1 MLPRLNR
8 EFEFNMPLVGRDC
21 FFFAQLQVP
30 LAPEKVQAA
39 ARAQKI
45 PPQEMHFI
53 PRLRFVR
60 KRELYG
66 AFPFG
71 GEAVALGLFDNF
83 TGRDDGLRLVLA
95 RDNVGVTC

>member
-8 EFEFNMPLVGRDC
+8 EFEFDVSLVGRYRL
-21 FFFAQLQVP
+21 FFAHLQVP
-30 LAPEKVQAA
+30 LAPEKVQAT

-60 KRELYG
+60 KREFHG

-71 GEAVALGLFDNF
+71 GVAVALGLFKNF
-83 TGRDDGLRLVLA
+83 AGCDDGLRLVFA